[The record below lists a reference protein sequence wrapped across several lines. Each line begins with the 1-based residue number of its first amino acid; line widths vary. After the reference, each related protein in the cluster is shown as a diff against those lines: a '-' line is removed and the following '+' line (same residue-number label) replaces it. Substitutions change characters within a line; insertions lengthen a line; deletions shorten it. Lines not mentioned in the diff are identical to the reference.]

1 MIRRNCHIKYDLNRK
16 KYSIVLGLSL
26 AFGKKSTLGDGFNS
40 CIEKPARAPEGC
52 MDLKFSITLKI

>member
-1 MIRRNCHIKYDLNRK
+1 
-16 KYSIVLGLSL
+16 VLGLSF
-26 AFGKKSTLGDGFNS
+26 AFGKKSTQGGGLNS